1 MPPHDHDHDHKHGH
15 EHGPDCNHADETL
28 SVQIANQI
36 INVANT
42 RLQDG
47 IEPEDVATGL
57 RHAAANFTAFVT
69 KRGLGATSDPGEL
82 IEEFAR
88 LLEYYMGRHGEEK
101 KPAQGLNDLIEQAKN
116 EV

>member
-1 MPPHDHDHDHKHGH
+1 MPHDNHKHGSDSNH
-15 EHGPDCNHADETL
+15 EEETL

-47 IEPEDVATGL
+47 IQPEDVAVGL

-69 KRGLGATSDPGEL
+69 QRGLGATSDPGQL
-82 IEEFAR
+82 VEEFAR
-88 LLEYYMGRHGEEK
+88 LLEYYMERHGKEE

-116 EV
+116 EI

>member
-1 MPPHDHDHDHKHGH
+1 MPPHDHENDH

-47 IEPEDVATGL
+47 IEPADVATGL

-69 KRGLGATSDPGEL
+69 KRGLGGLDATSDPGEL
-82 IEEFAR
+82 VEEFAR
-88 LLEYYMGRHGEEK
+88 LLEYYLGRHGEEE

>member
-1 MPPHDHDHDHKHGH
+1 MPPHDHDHQHGHDH

-88 LLEYYMGRHGEEK
+88 LLEYYMGRHGEEE